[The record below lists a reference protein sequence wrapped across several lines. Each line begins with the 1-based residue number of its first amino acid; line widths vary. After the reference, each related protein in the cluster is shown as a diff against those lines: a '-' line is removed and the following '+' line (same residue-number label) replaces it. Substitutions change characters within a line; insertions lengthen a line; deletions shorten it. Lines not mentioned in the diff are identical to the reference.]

1 MNKEKLWAIFLHNNP
16 GLAVDPAL
24 TPEAL
29 RRFFDLVWNAAFAAG
44 ADAMAERD
52 CEIEGGSSEEAQAK
66 AEDAV
71 MDKVAE
77 ALAAFFTQPGPT
89 KKVYVKKSNTKKTN
103 SGGK

>member
-16 GLAVDPAL
+16 RLVVDPAL

-29 RRFFDLVWNAAFAAG
+29 RRFFDLTWNAAYEAG
-44 ADAMAERD
+44 AEDMAERD
-52 CEIEGGSSEEAQAK
+52 CEIEGGAPEEAQAK

-89 KKVYVKKSNTKKTN
+89 KKVYVKKATKK
-103 SGGK
+103 KAD

>member
-1 MNKEKLWAIFLHNNP
+1 MNKEKLWAFFLHYQHC
-16 GLAVDPAL
+16 LAVDPAL

-52 CEIEGGSSEEAQAK
+52 CEIEGGSPEQAQAK

-77 ALAAFFTQPGPT
+77 ALAAFFTQPGTT
-89 KKVYVKKSNTKKTN
+89 KKVYVKKATKK
-103 SGGK
+103 KAD